1 MTEAHSVLGSIDHA
15 VLKPE
20 AAREELLAAC
30 EMAADLG
37 VASVCVHPRWVTT
50 AAGVLRQT
58 EVAVGTVVG
67 FPLGANATEVKAFEA
82 NRATASGSDEVDMV
96 MAITALK
103 SGDYDEVRADVEA
116 VVHAARSGADGDAVI
131 KVILEMCY
139 LTGAEK
145 RIAAQLAVEGGA
157 DFVKTSTGLGP
168 SGATVEDVRLLR
180 ATVPDNV
187 RIKAAG
193 GIRTL
198 EQVRRMLQ
206 AGASRIGTSSTADIA
221 AELGVG

>member
-1 MTEAHSVLGSIDHA
+1 
-15 VLKPE
+15 
-20 AAREELLAAC
+20 
-30 EMAADLG
+30 
-37 VASVCVHPRWVTT
+37 
-50 AAGVLRQT
+50 
-58 EVAVGTVVG
+58 
-67 FPLGANATEVKAFEA
+67 
-82 NRATASGSDEVDMV
+82 
-96 MAITALK
+96 
-103 SGDYDEVRADVEA
+103 
-116 VVHAARSGADGDAVI
+116 VHAARSGADGDAVI